1 MFNYFLKIKNTKKY
15 LLLNICLIFIC
26 FFVIFFS
33 NPHFSYLDYFW
44 FDFRFAQYAHNINL
58 KKQFLDIL
66 PNSGNIF
73 GITLWILNPWINIL
87 SSFNY
92 NLSNKSEYFMYLT
105 MLRFLEV
112 LTLITFLY
120 SFSKKLE
127 IKNLSIIFFLY
138 IILLVNFNRYDHE
151 SYINFPIIIFCV
163 FHALSIFF
171 KNNLYFFFLI
181 FLGNLWSYLI
191 NPIYFFIT
199 CFFPLIFFYSYLFY
213 KRDFKKLFITF
224 FTNLPFA
231 IFFILLALGTS
242 RFALSELY
250 VGSKLHQNFALYESK
265 NFLLISVIFFL
276 LSINILKKKNNF
288 FCWFFITYIFFCILV
303 GGIFKFDP
311 NKWKMPQPYQFEYS
325 LQFILIFVFYKIM
338 KDSKKNFIFT
348 CSLIILIILFSYRSI
363 FFVKKYVN
371 SKDHI
376 KIEGTFIDK
385 NESIQKKYFWSKM
398 EERFFLEDDLK
409 NKRIFLHLPNYGSDF
424 HKSYSSINL
433 RSDSDQQIFEAGI
446 FYYNKS
452 YNNSLWWPFFWESQ
466 IAINQGYSF
475 NLDINTVLA
484 HYFNPSTKEVFDN
497 TNKNK
502 YLLNLSDGRIYNRSE
517 VPKFNLKH
525 LIDFYKIDYVLS
537 DVVLDRTTYK
547 YYDLNKNYVFNN
559 FNLYLYKRKNIIKNL
574 EINKVN
580 FVENY
585 KEYEENIKNFSN
597 QLFIEKKDFIR
608 VNDLNKFCDV
618 EANNIDNSIF
628 FEVRKNNSK
637 KCLAIFPIPF
647 SHNNLFIS
655 NTQKNKEN
663 KICKTFRAQFFFHAC
678 IVEEDQKFILKKENL
693 LFHPW
698 GSLRDF
704 IDYKLIKKK
713 LI

>member
-1 MFNYFLKIKNTKKY
+1 MFSYFLKIKNTKKY
-15 LLLNICLIFIC
+15 LLLNLCLILIS

-33 NPHFSYLDYFW
+33 NTHFSYLDYFW
-44 FDFRFAQYAHNINL
+44 FDFVFAQYAHNVNL
-58 KKQFLDIL
+58 QKQFLDIL
-66 PNSGNIF
+66 PNTGNIF
-73 GITLWILNPWINIL
+73 GITLWILNPWLNIL

-105 MLRFLEV
+105 ILRFLEI

-127 IKNLSIIFFLY
+127 IKNLSIIFVLY

-151 SYINFPIIIFCV
+151 SYINFPIIIFCI

-171 KNNLYFFFLI
+171 KNNFLFFLLI

-213 KRDFKKLFITF
+213 KKDFKKLLITF
-224 FTNLPFA
+224 LTNLPFA

-265 NFLLISVIFFL
+265 NFLLIAVIFFI

-311 NKWKMPQPYQFEYS
+311 NNWKMPQPYQFEYS
-325 LQFILIFVFYKIM
+325 SQFILIYIFYKII
-338 KDSKKNFIFT
+338 KDSDKNFIFK
-348 CSLIILIILFSYRSI
+348 CCLIILIILFSYRSI
-363 FFVKKYVN
+363 FFIKKYIHL
-371 SKDHI
+371 KDNRMS
-376 KIEGTFIDK
+376 EGAYIDK
-385 NESIQKKYFWSKM
+385 NESIQKKYFWSVI
-398 EERFFLEDDLK
+398 EGTFFLKNDLK
-409 NKRIFLHLPNYGSDF
+409 NKRVFLNLPNYRSDF
-424 HKSYSSINL
+424 HKSYSSIDL
-433 RSDSDQQIFEAGI
+433 GSDSDHQIFESGI
-446 FYYNKS
+446 FYYNKN
-452 YNNSLWWPFFWESQ
+452 YNNSLWWPFFWENQ

-484 HYFNPSTKEVFDN
+484 HYFNPSTKEILDKK
-497 TNKNK
+497 NKNK

-525 LIDFYKIDYVLS
+525 LINFYKIDYVLS
-537 DVVLDRTTYK
+537 DVMLDKAIYK
-547 YYDLNKNYVFNN
+547 YYSLDKSYKFEN
-559 FNLYLYKRKNIIKNL
+559 FNLYLYKRISLTENLIIKK
-574 EINKVN
+574 IN
-580 FVENY
+580 FIENY
-585 KEYEENIKNFSN
+585 KQYEENIKNFNS
-597 QLFIEKKDFIR
+597 QLFIEKEDYYR
-608 VNDLNKFCDV
+608 VSNLNKFCDV
-618 EANNIDNSIF
+618 NTSSKDNNIF
-628 FEVRKNNSK
+628 FEVKKNNSE

-655 NTQKNKEN
+655 DTPKINNK
-663 KICKTFRAQFFFHAC
+663 KACKTFRVQFFFHAC
-678 IVEEDQKFILKKENL
+678 IIEEDLKFTLKKKNL
-693 LFHPW
+693 FLYHF
-698 GSLRDF
+698 GSFRDF
-704 IDYKLIKKK
+704 VDYKLIKKY